1 MGATRLR
8 NSTSSI
14 VLTTLMVQSH
24 MMMSLQ
30 CFAQLLQRIPR
41 RSAVLYSDLLM
52 AVVPRVFLN
61 HDCYCCLFVPFDYAS
76 VTHISVRMARAAL
89 ARAAW
94 HVRGETSL
102 MDGGCRNIRLRFF
115 RADALSLGCPVQTVC
130 FFK

>member
-1 MGATRLR
+1 MG
-8 NSTSSI
+8 
-14 VLTTLMVQSH
+14 
-24 MMMSLQ
+24 
-30 CFAQLLQRIPR
+30 PR

-52 AVVPRVFLN
+52 AGVPRVFLN

-76 VTHISVRMARAAL
+76 VTRVTVQHWHVQPGTCSIAFDYASVSHISVRMARAAL

-102 MDGGCRNIRLRFF
+102 MDGGCRNIRLCFV

-130 FFK
+130 FLI